1 MDNEE
6 IELRIHGMSS
16 VMQPAN
22 AYALILEEVY
32 GYRKLPVIIGAQ
44 EAQAIKVMMMGIK
57 MSRPLTHDLL
67 ETIIGRL
74 GGHIS
79 KILIYKVRSGIYYS
93 YIFIE
98 KENGEIFQIDSRTSD
113 AIALALR
120 CGCPICTTEEI
131 MASERLY
138 EVNGVA
144 FTVSVNVVNAEM
156 LQDAL
161 EKAVKEENY
170 EQAARL
176 RDEIERRK
184 QEKEAE
190 SEMDNEPPKDY

>member
-22 AYALILEEVY
+22 AYALVLEEVY

-74 GGHIS
+74 G
-79 KILIYKVRSGIYYS
+79 
-93 YIFIE
+93 
-98 KENGEIFQIDSRTSD
+98 EIGR
-113 AIALALR
+113 AH
-120 CGCPICTTEEI
+120 
-131 MASERLY
+131 
-138 EVNGVA
+138 V
-144 FTVSVNVVNAEM
+144 
-156 LQDAL
+156 
-161 EKAVKEENY
+161 
-170 EQAARL
+170 
-176 RDEIERRK
+176 
-184 QEKEAE
+184 
-190 SEMDNEPPKDY
+190 

>member
-57 MSRPLTHDLL
+57 ISRPLTHDLL

-144 FTVSVNVVNAEM
+144 FTVSVNVVNSEM

>member
-6 IELRIHGMSS
+6 IELRVHGMSS

-22 AYALILEEVY
+22 AYALVLEEVY

-57 MSRPLTHDLL
+57 VPRPLTHDLL
-67 ETIIGRL
+67 QTAIDRL
-74 GGHIS
+74 GGHVT

-98 KENGEIFQIDSRTSD
+98 KENGDTFQIDSRTSD

>member
-22 AYALILEEVY
+22 AYALVLEEVY

>member
-22 AYALILEEVY
+22 AYALVLEEVY

-74 GGHIS
+74 GGHVN

>member
-6 IELRIHGMSS
+6 VELRINGMSS
-16 VMQPAN
+16 VLQPAN
-22 AYALILEEVY
+22 AYALVLEEVY
-32 GYRKLPVIIGAQ
+32 GHRKLPVIIGAQ
-44 EAQAIKVMMMGIK
+44 EAQAIKVMMLGCK
-57 MSRPLTHDLL
+57 MPRPLTHDLL
-67 ETIIGRL
+67 QTVIDRL
-74 GGHIS
+74 DGHVT
-79 KILIYKVRSGIYYS
+79 KVLIYKVRSGIYYS
-93 YIFIE
+93 YIFIA

-120 CGCPICTTEEI
+120 CDCPICTTEEI
-131 MASERLY
+131 MANERLY
-138 EVNGVA
+138 EVNGMA
-144 FTVSVNVVNAEM
+144 FTVSVNVVNAQM

-184 QEKEAE
+184 QEKREE
-190 SEMDNEPPKDY
+190 SETNNELPKDY

>member
-22 AYALILEEVY
+22 AYALVLEEVY

-67 ETIIGRL
+67 ETVIGRL
-74 GGHIS
+74 GGHVN

-190 SEMDNEPPKDY
+190 SEMDNEPSKDY

>member
-1 MDNEE
+1 MNNEE

-22 AYALILEEVY
+22 AYALVLEEVY

-57 MSRPLTHDLL
+57 VPRPLTHDLL
-67 ETIIGRL
+67 ETVIGRL
-74 GGHIS
+74 GGHVS

-131 MASERLY
+131 MESERLY

>member
-144 FTVSVNVVNAEM
+144 FTVSVNVVNSEM

>member
-22 AYALILEEVY
+22 AYALLLEEVY

-67 ETIIGRL
+67 ETIIDRL
-74 GGHIS
+74 GGHVN